1 MATASRLNSNYPPQT
16 TIIAGSLDLNNQGS
30 IVNVGAAGNDWTA
43 NELRCQNSNAGG
55 NVAVLAENTENTN
68 ASSDGVLRARSGGA
82 SGGDAIVNFTIA
94 GQQEVTLGL
103 DNSATDNFTI
113 SDSSRLGTNDRLRL
127 VTTTGVLS
135 VDGDGGGSD
144 DPVSLFD
151 DYDDAL
157 ELRGFQLA
165 SINPLQK
172 MEMRERLV
180 EMGVAEWA
188 VQDKGPPHLMIRIQP
203 MLRLLAGGIWQ
214 NRQLIEQRLTALE
227 AT

>member
-1 MATASRLNSNYPPQT
+1 M
-16 TIIAGSLDLNNQGS
+16 S
-30 IVNVGAAGNDWTA
+30 IGTFQPVVHSVGADFRSVGEITNVGAAGNDWTA

-68 ASSDGVLRARSGGA
+68 DASDGVLAARSGGS
-82 SGGDAIVNFTIA
+82 SGGDPVVNLTIA
-94 GQQEVTLGL
+94 GQQEITLGL

-113 SDSSRLGTNDRLRL
+113 SDASKLGTNDRLRL

-165 SINPLQK
+165 SIDPSQRA
-172 MEMRERLV
+172 EIRERLV

-188 VQDKGPPHLMIRIQP
+188 DQEEGPPHLMIRIQP
-203 MLRLLAGGIWQ
+203 MLRLLAGGIFQ

-227 AT
+227 